1 MMTTYAPSR
10 LLPLIEHRIGKTAGA
25 GLMMLTADS
34 TEYAGRQVQ
43 IGGRVLLNFG
53 GCSYLGLEQRP
64 ELNDA
69 AVRAIRRY
77 GTQFSYSRAYL
88 QSPLYLQLESA
99 LEAMTGGF
107 PLVAPSTTLAHMAA
121 LPVLVHPGDA
131 VLIDVFTHAS
141 VKMATCLLDGIP
153 VATVPHFDIDRLE
166 QKIARLACK
175 HRRVWLLLDGLYSM
189 YGDFAPVSDLAAL
202 MQKYPTLHLYVD
214 DAHSTSWLGKH
225 GRGFILEHFADRRR
239 IVAVLSLNKAFS
251 AGGGAVIFSDAE
263 DRTRVQRCG
272 GPMLFSGPV
281 PPPMLGAAVASA
293 ELHLR
298 PDFSELQKGLT
309 DRIDL
314 VLSLAR
320 QLDIRFVTNDRSPM
334 FFVPCGE
341 LEAMF
346 RFAQG
351 LRARGIYTCPGGFP
365 AVPKGQEGI
374 RFTVS
379 LSNTEMDIRHLM
391 ESISSEQRNTK
402 GRSDAPSGKRVRA
415 ATPSARAVADGR
427 SR

>member
-1 MMTTYAPSR
+1 MMTAYAPSH
-10 LLPLIEHRIGKTAGA
+10 LLPLVERRIGKTARA
-25 GLMMLTADS
+25 GLMMQTADD
-34 TEYAGRQVQ
+34 TEYFGRQVQ
-43 IGGRVLLNFG
+43 IGGQVLLNFG

-88 QSPLYLQLESA
+88 QSALYLQLESA

-121 LPVLVHPGDA
+121 LPVLVQPEDA
-131 VLIDVFTHAS
+131 VLVDVFTHAS
-141 VKMATCLLDGIP
+141 VKMATCLLDGMP
-153 VATVPHFDIDRLE
+153 VATVPHFDIDRLD
-166 QKIARLACK
+166 QKLARLACK

-202 MQKYPTLHLYVD
+202 MEKYPALHLYVD
-214 DAHSTSWLGKH
+214 DAHSTSWFGKH
-225 GRGFILEHFADRRR
+225 GRGWILEQFSDRRR
-239 IVAVLSLNKAFS
+239 VIVALSLNKAFA
-251 AGGGAVIFSDAE
+251 AGGGAIVFPSAE
-263 DRTRVQRCG
+263 MRTSVRLCG

-293 ELHLR
+293 DLHLR
-298 PDFSELQKGLT
+298 SDFSDLQTQLT

-320 QLDIRFVTNDRSPM
+320 QLDIRFVAEDRSPM

-346 RFAQG
+346 HFAQG
-351 LRARGIYTCPGGFP
+351 LRSRGIYTCPGGFP

-379 LSNTEMDIRHLM
+379 INNTEMDIRHLM
-391 ESISSEQRNTK
+391 ESIAIERKALNDRARET
-402 GRSDAPSGKRVRA
+402 PSKRLKDP
-415 ATPSARAVADGR
+415 PSARAAAYAR
-427 SR
+427 AR